1 MHGDPGR
8 DWSVPELAECARLSR
23 SAFAERFGHVLGQP
37 PLSYLTEHRMRLAA
51 WKLAH
56 TRLSIAQIADQV
68 GYRSETAFSQA
79 FKRHHGEPPSKMRST
94 HTAH

>member
-1 MHGDPGR
+1 
-8 DWSVPELAECARLSR
+8 
-23 SAFAERFGHVLGQP
+23 LGQP